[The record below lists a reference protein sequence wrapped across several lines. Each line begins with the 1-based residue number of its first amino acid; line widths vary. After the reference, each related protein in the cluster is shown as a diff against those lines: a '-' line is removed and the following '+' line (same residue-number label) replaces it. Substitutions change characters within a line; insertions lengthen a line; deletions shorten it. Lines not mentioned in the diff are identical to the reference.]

1 MLSIVIPSYNEEENI
16 KNTAE
21 VVLEL
26 MDKSHVETELVFVD
40 DGSSDLTW
48 DKICSLHSADPRVRG
63 VRLSRHFGKEG
74 GILAGLRASRGDA
87 VCVMDCDLQHPPE
100 TILSMLKLWQKG
112 AMVGEGKKS
121 SSGEESRLYSSLSG
135 LFYRLMC
142 VIVMNMHNTSDF
154 KLLDRRVVEAI
165 TSLPERGTFFRALS
179 GWVGFE
185 SKTVYYDVAKRAYGK
200 RKWSVFSLI
209 VYALRNIIS
218 FSSLPLH
225 IASVLGGVIS
235 AAAVIMLILLAFGC
249 GLGSF
254 TPASLLILLTLGLIL
269 CCLGILGS
277 YIARIYEETRRR
289 PRYIVA
295 STTDSPEDG
304 GRSRGA

>member
-100 TILSMLKLWQKG
+100 TILSMLKLWQEG
-112 AMVGEGKKS
+112 AMVVEGKKS
-121 SSGEESRLYSSLSG
+121 SRGEESRLYSSLSG
-135 LFYRLMC
+135 LFYRLMS
-142 VIVMNMHNTSDF
+142 VNGMNMHNTSDF

-200 RKWSVFSLI
+200 RKWSVL
-209 VYALRNIIS
+209 
-218 FSSLPLH
+218 
-225 IASVLGGVIS
+225 
-235 AAAVIMLILLAFGC
+235 
-249 GLGSF
+249 
-254 TPASLLILLTLGLIL
+254 
-269 CCLGILGS
+269 
-277 YIARIYEETRRR
+277 
-289 PRYIVA
+289 
-295 STTDSPEDG
+295 
-304 GRSRGA
+304 